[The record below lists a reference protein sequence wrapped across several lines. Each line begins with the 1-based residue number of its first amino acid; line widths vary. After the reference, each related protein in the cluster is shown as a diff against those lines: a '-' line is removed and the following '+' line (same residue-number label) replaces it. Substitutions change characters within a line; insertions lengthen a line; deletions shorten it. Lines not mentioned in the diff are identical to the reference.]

1 MKKFN
6 FAEKATIKNNA
17 KGIAFYQAKV
27 EKLDE
32 QIQNLEKEKESYN
45 RIMAEYEDMVVRMT
59 GFKPL
64 DLVEPVMRNNQ
75 KVWTFKFPN
84 TIIPVPTTPVETD
97 DTTEEAPIDVTEA
110 EEAEA
115 YDGEYSPNSEAVPD
129 TNDTDEENIEP
140 DPFL

>member
-45 RIMAEYEDMVVRMT
+45 RIIAEYEDMVVRMT

-84 TIIPVPTTPVETD
+84 TIIPTPTEPD
-97 DTTEEAPIDVTEA
+97 DTTEEVPVDIIETKEVEA
-110 EEAEA
+110 C
-115 YDGEYSPNSEAVPD
+115 DGEYSPDFEAIPD
-129 TNDTDEENIEP
+129 TDDIDEENIEP